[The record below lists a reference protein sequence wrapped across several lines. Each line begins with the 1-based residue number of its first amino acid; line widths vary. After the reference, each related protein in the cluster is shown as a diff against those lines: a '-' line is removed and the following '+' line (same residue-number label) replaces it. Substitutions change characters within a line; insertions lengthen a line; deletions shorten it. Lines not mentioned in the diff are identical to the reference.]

1 MQKSYEGVKLQHRCE
16 GITVRV
22 SRRTRRVL
30 TALWLVATA
39 RHPGLSV
46 GVSIKLH
53 QHSLSAETTLS
64 MIHEA

>member
-1 MQKSYEGVKLQHRCE
+1 MQKSYKGVKLQHRCE
-16 GITVRV
+16 GITV
-22 SRRTRRVL
+22 SRRTRRVV